1 MNAQVIP
8 LPRLTVNAPQFLKE
22 LPGWLLWAYQE
33 IPGEKKPRKVP
44 HYIDGGKRFGTQG
57 TDEERRRL
65 ASYDK
70 ALAALQAGKGRWAG
84 LGLAIL
90 PEWGVVA
97 LDFDDCVHDGVVL
110 PEVEKLITGT
120 YAELSPSGTGVR
132 AFMAGQVA
140 DRKSRAK
147 DGQYGVEFFHAKGFV
162 TITGQV
168 LDICEMTGD
177 EETCAPL
184 TPDVLGLYQSRF
196 NTTQVAPATGGT
208 FEADD
213 PLMVSPPLGLR
224 MHELAELVYVQ
235 DPNADYDTW
244 RQVGMAIHHERN
256 GEEDGF
262 LLWDEW
268 SSKGAEYPGTEALRG
283 KWTTFGRY
291 RGNSVTARW
300 LKKQFSDA
308 RHKEKIELSPN
319 HARGMA
325 EALMEKDFTN
335 VDGQTLQRTGG
346 LWYRHNG
353 ACYAEMPDEAVRTRA
368 WDFLERDCVRQTK
381 VINAE
386 GKAEWKIV
394 PFKPATAHI
403 NAAMDALRS
412 LTYSQELP
420 MPSWLPGYIGPD
432 AREIVSMANGL
443 LHIPTRQLLPH
454 TPGYFSQNAL
464 PYGWVENGPPREWLK
479 FLDQVWPGD
488 QESIDTLQEMFGY
501 LLTADTSQQ
510 KMFMIIGPKRSGKGT
525 IGRVLRAMLGAA
537 NVASPTLTSMQKDFG
552 LQPLIGK
559 LCAMLPDARVA
570 PGANTQAI
578 VERLL
583 MVSGEDCITVDRK
596 HIEAWTGTMS
606 ARFVFLTNETP
617 QLGDASGALAGR
629 FIVLSMNQ
637 SFYGRED
644 TKLGSRLLE
653 ELPDIF
659 RWALDGRAR
668 LNARGHF
675 VQPSAGQEDV
685 AEMEEL
691 SSPITA
697 FVRDCCEIGD
707 PYMEKVDDVYDAWLM
722 WCRENG
728 RSSPGT
734 KAVLGKMLRAAYAGL
749 ARNRTVW
756 DGDRVPVYSGIR
768 MTEETRK
775 KLHAF

>member
-1 MNAQVIP
+1 MNAKVIP
-8 LPRLTVNAPQFLKE
+8 LPRITVNAPQFLKE
-22 LPGWLLWAYQE
+22 LPAWLLWRFEQV
-33 IPGEKKPRKVP
+33 PGEKKPRKVP
-44 HYIDGGKRFGTQG
+44 HYVDGGKRFGTQG

-70 ALAALQAGKGRWAG
+70 ALAALQAGKGKWSG
-84 LGLAIL
+84 LGLAML
-90 PEWGVVA
+90 PEWGIVA
-97 LDFDDCVHDGVVL
+97 LDFDDCVVDGKLV
-110 PEVEKLITGT
+110 PEVENLVTGT
-120 YAELSPSGTGVR
+120 YAEYSPSGNGVR
-132 AFMAGQVA
+132 AFMAGQLQ

-147 DGQYGVEFFHAKGFV
+147 PGQWGVEFFHAKGFV
-162 TITGQV
+162 TITGNV
-168 LDICEMTGD
+168 LEVCELVGD
-177 EETCAPL
+177 EDTCAALSPA
-184 TPDVLGLYQSRF
+184 VQALYQERF
-196 NTTQVAPATGGT
+196 KAAPVAPVQGAAW
-208 FEADD
+208 EADD
-213 PLMVSPPLGLR
+213 PLMVSPPMGLR
-224 MHELAELVYVQ
+224 LSELAELVLAQ
-235 DPNADYDTW
+235 DPNCDYDTW
-244 RQVGMAIHHERN
+244 RQVGMAVHHERN

-268 SSKGAEYPGTEALRG
+268 SSKGTDYPGVDSLRE
-283 KWTTFGRY
+283 KWATFGRY
-291 RGNSVTARW
+291 RGASVTARW

-325 EALMEKDFTN
+325 EALMEKDFSN
-335 VDGQTLQRTGG
+335 ANGQTLQRTGG

-353 ACYAEMPDEAVRTRA
+353 ACYNEMPEEAVRTRA
-368 WDFLERDCVRQTK
+368 WDFLERDCVKQIK
-381 VINAE
+381 VTNAE
-386 GKAEWKIV
+386 GKSEWKMA
-394 PFKPATAHI
+394 PFRPTTGNI

-488 QESIDTLQEMFGY
+488 PESIDTLQEIFGY

-570 PGANTQAI
+570 PGSNTQAI

-596 HIEAWTGTMS
+596 HIEAWTGTLS
-606 ARFVFLTNETP
+606 SRFVFLTNETP

-629 FIVLSMNQ
+629 FIVLSMTQ
-637 SFYGRED
+637 SFFGRED
-644 TKLGSRLLE
+644 TKLGNRLLE

-668 LNARGHF
+668 LNERGHF
-675 VQPSAGQEDV
+675 VQPKSGDEDV
-685 AEMEEL
+685 TEMEEL

-697 FVRDCCEIGD
+697 FVRDCCEVGEAFE
-707 PYMEKVDDVYDAWLM
+707 EKVDDVYAAWTHWSDL
-722 WCRENG
+722 EG
-728 RSSPGT
+728 RARQGT
-734 KAVLGKMLRAAYAGL
+734 KAALGKMLRSCIAGL
-749 ARNRTVW
+749 ARNRVMVEGER
-756 DGDRVPVYSGIR
+756 DYVYSGIR
-768 MTEETRK
+768 LKDAIRE